1 MSRVRNYLPQKVMLM
16 IYHTLIFPYLSYCN
30 VVWGTAK
37 LSFLNKL
44 LILQKRAVRLCTG
57 AGYRASSSPLF
68 KRLHLLKITEINKL
82 QTVMFVLKFKLGLLP
97 TSCINYVA
105 ISDTCNFHLLENV
118 SLSLINFI

>member
-30 VVWGTAK
+30 VFWGTAR

-57 AGYRASSSPLF
+57 AGYRASSSPCSSVF
-68 KRLHLLKITEINKL
+68 
-82 QTVMFVLKFKLGLLP
+82 FF
-97 TSCINYVA
+97 
-105 ISDTCNFHLLENV
+105 
-118 SLSLINFI
+118 